1 MSRVPSLVVVL
12 FKNWLRS
19 REAVFF
25 SLAFPIILLVI
36 FSLVFSGGT
45 ANFTL
50 YVQNEDVGPDGD
62 PTALSSTFVESLEEN
77 EVFTVRRIPPD
88 RNVSAWASENETSG
102 SKRVVV
108 LPDGFADRVRDGS
121 VRARAAVILDTLN
134 RTGSGLNA
142 STRAAIQRGL
152 AGAGPNGT
160 NASGPAEI
168 RFLTASDDQTAPAV
182 RGILESHVARF
193 NERSVGVDQP
203 PASITTGTVS
213 VRRLDAVD
221 YFLPA
226 FIATIVVT
234 NGVISVTSAVAS
246 LKAEGTLKRLVATP
260 LRKWEWIV
268 ANVIQ
273 QSVLAL
279 LLVAVMVL
287 VARFAF
293 GVTALPGPVSIAL
306 VLVGAVA
313 FSALGITLGSFVR
326 DPDAATSLGNAIAF
340 PLMFLSGVFWE
351 IELMPEYL
359 QTVAKL
365 MPLYHFHQGL
375 RRAMILGTTDGVAIP
390 FAVLGV
396 GAVVF
401 VGLAVRVSE
410 WRDFKD

>member
-1 MSRVPSLVVVL
+1 
-12 FKNWLRS
+12 
-19 REAVFF
+19 
-25 SLAFPIILLVI
+25 
-36 FSLVFSGGT
+36 
-45 ANFTL
+45 
-50 YVQNEDVGPDGD
+50 
-62 PTALSSTFVESLEEN
+62 
-77 EVFTVRRIPPD
+77 
-88 RNVSAWASENETSG
+88 
-102 SKRVVV
+102 
-108 LPDGFADRVRDGS
+108 
-121 VRARAAVILDTLN
+121 
-134 RTGSGLNA
+134 
-142 STRAAIQRGL
+142 
-152 AGAGPNGT
+152 
-160 NASGPAEI
+160 
-168 RFLTASDDQTAPAV
+168 V